1 MKRATANSSTYDLIV
16 IGGGINGAAITRD
29 AALRGLRVAL
39 FEKEDFGSGASAKSS
54 KLAHGGVRYL
64 EQLHFSLVR
73 ESLQERSR
81 LFHNAP
87 HLVHPLQFLFPVY
100 QGDPHWLWSVRA
112 GLFLYDCMGGRGGMP
127 WSRYVS
133 CEEINTL
140 VSALRGDG
148 LKGGCCYFD
157 GQMSDNR
164 ILIETLLSAEN
175 VGAAIYNYTPVEK
188 LLCDEKG
195 CVKGVEII
203 DRFTKE
209 RKAVSA
215 KIVVNATGAWPP
227 LANSAGHV
235 LQSIQP
241 KPTKGVHLVVPN
253 RYGDV
258 ALLLRAPQDGRV
270 FFMIP
275 WEGNTLVGTTD
286 TVFEG
291 DPDDVK
297 VEQED
302 QKYLL
307 DAVNAYFPEKIL
319 DQQDIIAAFA
329 GLRPLADNGEGSP
342 SEWGR
347 EHVIADSGKGL
358 LTVLGGKYTTHRL
371 IAEQVVDK
379 VVELSGCASR
389 FASCAT
395 AALPLPGAQGP
406 GTFNDVRQHLLSKGF
421 AAEITE
427 HLVNTYGKRALEVA
441 AYVEADP
448 AQGERI
454 CDFHPHIEAELSFAV
469 QKEYVCTSADWFLR
483 RTTIGYGRCGG
494 KACQGKVEASLA
506 KLLK

>member
-1 MKRATANSSTYDLIV
+1 MNRATANSTYDLVV
-16 IGGGINGAAITRD
+16 IGGGINGAAIARD

-64 EQLHFSLVR
+64 EQLRFSLVR
-73 ESLQERSR
+73 ESLQERAR

-87 HLVHPLQFLFPVY
+87 HLVRPLPFLFPVY
-100 QGDPHWLWSVRA
+100 NGDPHWLWSVRA
-112 GLFLYDCMGGRGGMP
+112 GLFLYDCMGGRCGMP
-127 WSRYVS
+127 WSRSVS

-140 VSALRGDG
+140 VSKIKTDG

-157 GQMSDNR
+157 GQMLDNR
-164 ILIETLLSAEN
+164 ILIETIVSAEN
-175 VGAAIYNYTPVEK
+175 AGAAIANYTPVK
-188 LLCDEKG
+188 TVIYDKAG
-195 CVKGVEII
+195 SVKGVAVI
-203 DRFTKE
+203 DPVTKE
-209 RKAVSA
+209 RKIVLG

-227 LANSAGHV
+227 LNDPGGQV
-235 LQSIQP
+235 VQSIQP

-258 ALLLRAPQDGRV
+258 ALLLRTPQDGRI

-275 WEGNTLVGTTD
+275 WEGNMLVGTTD
-286 TVFEG
+286 TVFKG
-291 DPDDVK
+291 NPDDVK

-307 DAVNAYFPEKIL
+307 AAVNAYFPDNKL
-319 DQQDIIAAFA
+319 DQHDIIASFA
-329 GLRPLADNGEGSP
+329 GLRPLADNGGGSP

-379 VVELSGCASR
+379 IAMQLGGASPC
-389 FASCAT
+389 ST
-395 AALPLPGAQGP
+395 AELPLPGAQGP
-406 GTFNDVRQHLLSKGF
+406 GSFDDVRRQLLGKGF
-421 AAEITE
+421 ATETAE
-427 HLVNTYGKRALEVA
+427 HLVNTYGKRALQVA

-448 AQGERI
+448 AQGERF
-454 CDFHPHIEAELSFAV
+454 CDLHPHIEAELTFAV
-469 QKEYVCTSADWFLR
+469 QKEHVRTLADWFFR
-483 RTTIGYGRCGG
+483 RTTIGYGRCEG
-494 KACQGKVEASLA
+494 KACLEKVTACLA
-506 KLLK
+506 KLLA